1 MRNTVETVKEYNIAF
16 LLQFI
21 ENDTLLYGSKKDIA
35 EIRDK
40 ISKDMER

>member
-1 MRNTVETVKEYNIAF
+1 MQRKM
-16 LLQFI
+16 FI

-40 ISKDMER
+40 ISKEIDR